1 MYMHGHTAYT
11 QHCRTYTAL
20 CNPLNMLASLVPPG
34 VWTPGLACQNQE
46 LICQRLVVHL
56 VRRKQFDLGRFHA
69 PGI

>member
-1 MYMHGHTAYT
+1 
-11 QHCRTYTAL
+11 
-20 CNPLNMLASLVPPG
+20 MLASLVPPG